1 MKCFFKIKDNYSTKI
16 KFIVLLFYNKKL
28 EITMRKSKELLLI
41 RYLSFSILMFEIFAK
56 GKNSGISSLIFI
68 LLFII
73 NNNLRIFFFKSYRAN
88 LISITLEIIISSLA
102 CLNFGGNILFYLVG
116 LTIDV
121 ISLNRKNIRYVFLP
135 IIYLASIY
143 TKFNGSIEE
152 GFLNLGIII
161 IFSMLLNYISRLY
174 NTKKEAQR
182 LYDKLRISEENLIEA
197 NNKLEEYL
205 SSIEELTI
213 VKERN
218 RISREIHDSVGHALS
233 TAMIQLSAMEVIASK
248 EESALKDM
256 ISNLRSFI
264 NESFQDV
271 KRAVKELKSD
281 DYDNYRGIIRLQDL
295 CKNFDKMSGIKVDT
309 ILCKGSWILS
319 TKQSTHLYRIAQEVL
334 SNSLRHG
341 KATKIKVI
349 MNFTEN
355 DFVIS
360 FKDNGRGTD
369 KIEEKGCG
377 LRNIRER
384 VDEINGTVDISS
396 ELGNGFFVKIV
407 VPKERK
413 I

>member
-1 MKCFFKIKDNYSTKI
+1 
-16 KFIVLLFYNKKL
+16 
-28 EITMRKSKELLLI
+28 MRKSKELLLI